1 MDVKN
6 VGHMRE
12 VIIWMVLRSSL
23 ESGRHRRMNLWHDF
37 DRTIRLT
44 SRTNKEHMRRAIAAM
59 NAASANRFR
68 DTEIPDY
75 NGDHSVVADNIS
87 KDRRTR
93 LRRLRRYPELR
104 KFVIEQ
110 LEAHWSPEQICG
122 RLISH
127 GLSAIRLCAET
138 IYRFIY
144 SKEEYALKLYEH
156 LAEMRTKRCPRGT
169 RRSRSSR
176 IPEAFCIHQR
186 PDFIGNRLQF
196 GNWEGGLIIFDR
208 DFGEANVMTLVER
221 KSRNYVIIKNSSRHS
236 KPIMNKITQAFAAL
250 PYHARRS
257 FIFDRGS

>member
-1 MDVKN
+1 
-6 VGHMRE
+6 MR
-12 VIIWMVLRSSL
+12 
-23 ESGRHRRMNLWHDF
+23 
-37 DRTIRLT
+37 
-44 SRTNKEHMRRAIAAM
+44 K
-59 NAASANRFR
+59 
-68 DTEIPDY
+68 
-75 NGDHSVVADNIS
+75 
-87 KDRRTR
+87 
-93 LRRLRRYPELR
+93 LRRYPELR

-176 IPEAFCIHQR
+176 IPEAFRIHQR

-196 GNWEGGLIIFDR
+196 GNWEGDLIIFDR
-208 DFGEANVMTLVER
+208 DLGEANVMTLVER
-221 KSRNYVIIKNSSRHS
+221 KSRYCVIIKNNSRHS
-236 KPIMNKITQAFAAL
+236 KPIMNKIIQAFAAL
-250 PYHARRS
+250 PNHARRS
-257 FIFDRGS
+257 FTFDRGSEFMAYRALEDGMGAKSWFCDPNSPWQKGAIENINKRIRRYLPSNTDLTQVSQAQLTALAHSLNATPRKCLGFKTPAEAFATLLQDAA